1 MNYGELKNYL
11 RTLVNRTDFPD
22 TLAAQFIE
30 QSQVRIERRLRLT
43 AMEKFVDFTLTS
55 GSFRVPS
62 DLLDIIDIWSGSRE
76 MERVDTSRYLRTSE
90 GPGEPRVFFQSGHSL
105 FMRPVPPSDLPIKLR
120 YYAAQPRLTLNTD
133 TNLWSMSAVDALV
146 YGAAE
151 LAGDYYEDER
161 LARYS
166 QKFETSMLE
175 LEEQSY
181 REDFSGPMTVSAS
194 YSYPE
199 D

>member
-1 MNYGELKNYL
+1 MNYGDLKNYL

-43 AMEKFVDFTLTS
+43 AMERFVDFTLTN
-55 GSFRVPS
+55 GAFRVPS
-62 DLLDIIDIWSGSRE
+62 DLLDIIDIWTGSRE
-76 MERVDTSRYLRTSE
+76 MERVDTSRYLKTSE
-90 GPGEPRVFFQSGHSL
+90 GPGEPRVFFQSGHKL
-105 FMRPVPPSDLPIKLR
+105 YMRPVPPADMPVKMR
-120 YYAAQPRLTLNTD
+120 YYAAQPRLATNAD
-133 TNLWSMSAVDALV
+133 TNLWSLSAVDALI